1 MKILVTGGL
10 GFIGSHIVEYHL
22 NKNDAVYVVD
32 NLSTG
37 SLDNLSLFQNNP
49 DFQFDKADILTWQ
62 NMEKA
67 VAWAD
72 RIYHMAAVV
81 GNLRVIQ
88 EPINVI
94 ASNIA
99 GTERLFNTITKIG
112 NTPRVILAS
121 TSEVYGKSSKSTMQE
136 EDDLIIENPVHLHSN
151 YAISKLS
158 DEIIGL
164 SYDRINNIPT
174 TIIRF
179 FNTIG
184 PRQTGTYGFV
194 VPKFIAQACKG
205 EPISIYGDGSQTRSF
220 GDVRDVVVAL
230 DLIAE
235 NIRTRYNILNVGVD
249 HEITIKA
256 LANLV
261 RERANSKSDIIYVPY
276 KNIYGMEFL
285 DIMHRRPDLTKLHKL
300 IQFKHKWTLEKTVD
314 NLIGIFNENSLKPQ
328 LKNKNL

>member
-1 MKILVTGGL
+1 MTGGL

-22 NKNDAVYVVD
+22 GKNDEIHVVD

-37 SLDNLSLFQNNP
+37 NSENLALFKDNPN
-49 DFQFDKADILTWQ
+49 FQFDKADILTWT
-62 NMEKA
+62 NIEKT
-67 VAWAD
+67 VGWAE

-99 GTERLFNTITKIG
+99 GTERLFRAITKVG
-112 NTPRVILAS
+112 HAPRVIVAS
-121 TSEVYGKSSKSTMQE
+121 TSEVYGKSPKLTMQE
-136 EDDLIIENPVHLHSN
+136 DDDLVIENPTHLHSN
-151 YAISKLS
+151 YSISKLS

-184 PRQTGTYGFV
+184 PRQTGSYGFV
-194 VPKFIAQACKG
+194 VPRFIKQACQGK
-205 EPISIYGDGSQTRSF
+205 PITIYGDGNQSRSF
-220 GDVRDVVVAL
+220 CDVRDVVVAL

-235 NIRTRYNILNVGVD
+235 NINIRYNILNVGADREV
-249 HEITIKA
+249 TIKE
-256 LANLV
+256 LAHLV
-261 RERANSKSDIIYVPY
+261 RERANSKSEIIYVPY
-276 KNIYGMEFL
+276 EKIYGMEFL
-285 DIMHRRPDLTKLHKL
+285 DIMHRRPDLGNLNKL
-300 IQFKHKWTLEKTVD
+300 ISFKHKWTLEKTID
-314 NLIGIFNENSLKPQ
+314 DLIFNF
-328 LKNKNL
+328 KNALQSSH